1 MDFPG
6 GLINKHTARPL
17 NNHAVALN
25 WFLILSAELAL
36 YLSPLR
42 GLQKSVL
49 PQYSKAKETL
59 IKSFDKLS
67 ATAPCV
73 A

>member
-1 MDFPG
+1 MNFPG
-6 GLINKHTARPL
+6 GLISKHTARPL
-17 NNHAVALN
+17 YNHALALN

-49 PQYSKAKETL
+49 PQYSKAKHSGKTVGMVPET
-59 IKSFDKLS
+59 
-67 ATAPCV
+67 V
-73 A
+73 